1 MHIAIDDTYGPEASG
16 GSVFISGSRR
26 THVAVVFPDSD
37 TKKIREQVAGCLE
50 EIRRLTGV
58 AAKEFHFVDIYNRNA
73 PWNNL
78 ADHVNLQL
86 FSFFALIY
94 KRYQWPVVIQT
105 IDNRTLKDHGI
116 EKLVGK
122 IEGLDLSKR
131 SDLSLLLLLIK
142 IKFEYKQKPEPIR
155 LFIDEGR
162 RRSGASFGAKIFH
175 DWPLKFQGEFSSSV
189 TEPLVQIADF
199 IAFCIN
205 RSTHLATKKDRTEID
220 NWFLNLVGT
229 MCINCKDLRLAAM
242 PATFAVAE
250 FDELHIAD
258 RVAKGL

>member
-1 MHIAIDDTYGPEASG
+1 MHIAIDDTYGPAASG
-16 GSVFISGSRR
+16 GSVFVSGSRR

-37 TKKIREQVAGCLE
+37 AKKIREEVAGCLE

-58 AAKEFHFVDIYNRNA
+58 EAKEFHFVDIYNRNA
-73 PWNNL
+73 PWCNL
-78 ADHVNLQL
+78 ADQVNLQL
-86 FSFFALIY
+86 FRFFALIY

-116 EKLVGK
+116 EELGGK

-131 SDLSLLLLLIK
+131 ADLSLLFLLMK
-142 IKFEYKQKPEPIR
+142 IKLKYKQTPEPIS

-162 RRSGASFGAKIFH
+162 RKSGVPFGAEIFH

-205 RSTHLATKKDRTEID
+205 RSTYLATKKDRTEID

-229 MCINCKDLRLAAM
+229 MCINCEDLRLTAM
-242 PATFAVAE
+242 PASFPVDE

-258 RVAKGL
+258 RVAKDL